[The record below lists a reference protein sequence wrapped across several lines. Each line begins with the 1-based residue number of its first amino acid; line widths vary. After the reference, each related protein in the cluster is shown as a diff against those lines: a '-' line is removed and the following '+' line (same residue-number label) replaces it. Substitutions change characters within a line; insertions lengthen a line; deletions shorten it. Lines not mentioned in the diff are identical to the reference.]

1 MLSKSQSSCSFR
13 EHSKW
18 SWALWK
24 RWAQGQQA
32 MEIPLWL
39 HKEWSLRWNVTSPV
53 DITLVCILK
62 CFLLLLPS
70 PLFLLTFFHFL
81 SHVLFAALFHLLH
94 FSTLLSW
101 LIIARDKGPHETWY
115 KHKGALIL
123 LLVTQVW
130 IYSSSHEDSFH
141 TSDSLGDNVASNWNN
156 EGFGP
161 VAVWTELHNL
171 AYFIFYSSFSLCMC
185 VLILPIW
192 FCFTCLWVLF
202 SRRVLLHLSSFPIF
216 HENYQAK
223 DQKLFCEKQIV

>member
-1 MLSKSQSSCSFR
+1 MEFKMKCHFTCRYCISLHFKMFFTFVAVSFVSS
-13 EHSKW
+13 
-18 SWALWK
+18 
-24 RWAQGQQA
+24 
-32 MEIPLWL
+32 P
-39 HKEWSLRWNVTSPV
+39 
-53 DITLVCILK
+53 
-62 CFLLLLPS
+62 FLPFPS
-70 PLFLLTFFHFL
+70 
-81 SHVLFAALFHLLH
+81 SHVPYAALYHRLH

-101 LIIARDKGPHETWY
+101 LIIARDKGPHEAWY

-123 LLVTQVW
+123 LLVTKVW

-141 TSDSLGDNVASNWNN
+141 TSDSPGDNVASNWNN

-161 VAVWTELHNL
+161 VALWIELHNL
-171 AYFIFYSSFSLCMC
+171 AYFIFCSSFSLCVWVC

-192 FCFTCLWVLF
+192 FCFRCLWVLF